1 MPTYSFPDARRVV
14 IETMAGLRKPA
25 IEYANLE
32 DAAGRVLAEPVQA
45 DRDYPPVARSIR
57 DGFAVR
63 WGEVPGSLRVIGE
76 VRAGDTFEGQV
87 GAGECV
93 EIMTGAPMPEG
104 ADAVVMVEH
113 TRREGERMVTE
124 RSAVAGEFVNPQGS
138 EAREGQTML
147 EPGKRLQF
155 PDIAMLAT
163 YGMTHVRVYKRP
175 EVAILSTGDEVVP
188 VEARAK
194 ANQVRNSNAWA
205 LAAQVRSAGGIPKI
219 LPIAPDRPEP
229 TLRLMKQGLESD
241 LLLLSGGV
249 SAGKYDYVEPVLA
262 QLGATFLF
270 DRVLIQPG
278 QPVVFG
284 LAAGKPF
291 FGLPGNPAST
301 MACFQVFARAAVELL
316 AGQATAQ
323 LPMPRARLTAAFTH
337 KAGLTRFLPARLS
350 ADGAEVTHISW
361 QGSSDVPAIARGN
374 AYLVAD
380 PDTPRYEA
388 GDWIP
393 VILYT

>member
-14 IETMAGLRKPA
+14 IETITGLRKPA
-25 IEYANLE
+25 TEYVHLE
-32 DAAGRVLAEPVQA
+32 DAAGRVLGEAVHA

-63 WGEVPGSLRVIGE
+63 AADVPGWLRVIGE
-76 VRAGDTFEGQV
+76 VRAGDRFEGEV
-87 GAGECV
+87 GPGECV
-93 EIMTGAPMPEG
+93 EIMTGAPMPVG
-104 ADAVVMVEH
+104 ADAVVMVEY
-113 TRREGERMVTE
+113 TRREGDRMVTE
-124 RSAVAGEFVNPQGS
+124 RGPAPGEFVNPQGS

-147 EPGKRLQF
+147 EPGKRLRF

-188 VEARAK
+188 VEAGAQD
-194 ANQVRNSNAWA
+194 NQVRNSNAWA
-205 LAAQVRSAGGIPKI
+205 LAAQVRSAGGIPKM
-219 LPIAPDRPEP
+219 LPIAPDRPEA

-262 QLGATFLF
+262 ELGATFLF
-270 DRVLIQPG
+270 DRALIQPG

-284 LAAGKPF
+284 LADGKPF

-301 MACFQVFARAAVELL
+301 MVCFHIFARAAVELL
-316 AGQATAQ
+316 AGQVTAE
-323 LPMPRARLTAAFTH
+323 LPMPRAKLTAPFTH
-337 KAGLTRFLPARLS
+337 KTGLTRFLPARLS
-350 ADGAEVTHISW
+350 ADGSEVSHIPW
-361 QGSSDVPAIARGN
+361 QGSSDVPAIAKGN
-374 AYLVAD
+374 AFLVAD

-388 GDWIP
+388 GDLIP